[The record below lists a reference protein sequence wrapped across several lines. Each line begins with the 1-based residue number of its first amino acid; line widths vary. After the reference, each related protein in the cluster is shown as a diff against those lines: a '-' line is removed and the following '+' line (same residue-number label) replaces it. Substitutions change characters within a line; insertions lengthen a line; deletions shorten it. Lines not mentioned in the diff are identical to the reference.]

1 MGFATHDLH
10 QAIPA
15 FTFNGKME
23 SIGDQHE
30 EKFNPMPDL
39 THTPDWV
46 KNAVFYQ
53 ILPDRFAKSESL
65 EKPGHLEPWDAPPTR
80 FGFKGG
86 DLLGV
91 IEKLDYLQDLG
102 ITAIYFNPIFTS
114 AANHRY
120 HTYDYY
126 HVDPLLGGNTTFF
139 KLLDESHQ
147 RDIRIVLDGV
157 FNHASRGFFQFNHIL
172 ENGAAS
178 PYLDWFRVYGFPLN
192 AYQGKPNYS
201 CWWNLPA
208 LPQFNTDN
216 PRVCAFLFEVA
227 KHWIEQGIDGW
238 RLDVPFEIKDESF
251 WRQFRTA
258 TKLPDKDAY
267 LVGEIPSE
275 AQDWLQGDMF
285 DGVMNYQFTA
295 ACIGFF
301 GAECRDETMISGM
314 MGLPEVPVLDAAG
327 FAKRTKVLLEIYP
340 RQNALAQLN
349 LMGSHDTARF
359 LTMASGNTNALRLA
373 TLFQM
378 TYPGAPCIY
387 YGDEIGLMGGR
398 DPLNRGT
405 FPWDESR
412 WDHDLRKAVRTYIHL
427 RREHRALRTG
437 EYVPIHAEGRHLAYL
452 RFLEK
457 ERMLIALNAGESNW
471 ELNLPLDERLP
482 EGMLLKD
489 LLGGA
494 DARVEGACLR
504 GRTLLPWEGAVFAPI
519 E

>member
-1 MGFATHDLH
+1 
-10 QAIPA
+10 
-15 FTFNGKME
+15 
-23 SIGDQHE
+23 
-30 EKFNPMPDL
+30 MPDL

-53 ILPDRFAKSESL
+53 IFPDRFAKSTTL
-65 EKPGHLEPWDAPPTR
+65 EKPDHLEPWDTPPTR
-80 FGFKGG
+80 AGFKGG

-91 IEKLDYLQDLG
+91 YEKLDYLQDLG
-102 ITAIYFNPIFTS
+102 VTALYFNPIFAS

-126 HVDPLLGGNTTFF
+126 QVDPILGGNSVFF
-139 KLLDESHQ
+139 KLLDEAHR
-147 RDIRIVLDGV
+147 RDIYIILDGV

-172 ENGAAS
+172 ENGDKS

-216 PRVCAFLFEVA
+216 PQVRAFLFEVA
-227 KHWIEQGIDGW
+227 KHWIEQGVDGW
-238 RLDVPFEIKDESF
+238 RLDVPFEIEDESF
-251 WRQFRTA
+251 WQQFRTA
-258 TKLPDKDAY
+258 TKLPNKDAY

-295 ACIGFF
+295 ACVGFF
-301 GAECRDETMISGM
+301 GAESRDETMISGM
-314 MGLPEVPVLDAAG
+314 MGLPEVPVMDAES
-327 FAKRTKVLLEIYP
+327 FSKRTKVLLEIYP

-359 LTMASGNTNALRLA
+359 LTMASGNKDSFRLA

-387 YGDEIGLMGGR
+387 YGDEVGMTGGR
-398 DPLNRGT
+398 DPENRGT

-412 WDHDLRKAVRTYIHL
+412 WDHDLRKAVQAYIRIRHA
-427 RREHRALRTG
+427 HPVLRTG
-437 EYVPIHAEGRHLAYL
+437 EYVPIFAEGRHLAYL
-452 RFLEK
+452 RFLESAT
-457 ERMLIALNAGESNW
+457 MVVALNAGSSSW
-471 ELNLPLDERLP
+471 ELDLPVSEHLP
-482 EGMLLKD
+482 DGTVLVD
-489 LLGGA
+489 LLGGGEA
-494 DARVEGACLR
+494 VIEEGHLSS
-504 GRTLLPWEGAVFAPI
+504 RTLSPWEGAVFKPSDRLNV
-519 E
+519 

>member
-1 MGFATHDLH
+1 
-10 QAIPA
+10 
-15 FTFNGKME
+15 
-23 SIGDQHE
+23 
-30 EKFNPMPDL
+30 MPGL

-53 ILPDRFAKSESL
+53 IFPDRFAKSDSL
-65 EKPGHLEPWDAPPTR
+65 EKPTYLEPWDSPLTR
-80 FGFKGG
+80 TGFKGG

-91 IEKLDYLQDLG
+91 YEKLDYLQDLG
-102 ITAIYFNPIFTS
+102 INAIYFNPIFTS

-126 HVDPLLGGNTTFF
+126 HVDPILGGNDVFF
-139 KLLDESHQ
+139 KLLDEAH
-147 RDIRIVLDGV
+147 RRNIRIVLDGV

-172 ENGAAS
+172 ENGEKS
-178 PYLDWFRVYGFPLN
+178 PYLDWFDVYGFPMN
-192 AYQGKPNYS
+192 AFQGKPNYS

-216 PRVCAFLFEVA
+216 PQVRSFLFEVA
-227 KHWIEQGIDGW
+227 KHWIEQGADGW

-258 TKLPDKDAY
+258 TKLPNEDAY

-301 GAECRDETMISGM
+301 GAESRDETMISGM
-314 MGLPEVPVLDAAG
+314 MGLPEVPVLDAQG
-327 FAKRTKVLLEIYP
+327 FAQRTKELLEIYP

-349 LMGSHDTARF
+349 LMDSHDTPRF
-359 LTMASGNTNALRLA
+359 LTMVSGNKGAFRLA

-387 YGDEIGLMGGR
+387 YGNEIGLTGGR
-398 DPLNRGT
+398 EPENRGT

-412 WDHDLRKAVRTYIHL
+412 WDHDLRNAVKTYAHL
-427 RREHRALRTG
+427 RHAHPVLRTG
-437 EYVPIHAEGRHLAYL
+437 EYVSLFAEGRHLAYL
-452 RFLEK
+452 RHLESA
-457 ERMLIALNAGESNW
+457 RMLIALNASGGHW
-471 ELNLPLDERLP
+471 DLNIPV
-482 EGMLLKD
+482 EGHIPDGTQLED
-489 LLGGA
+489 LLGG
-494 DARVEGACLR
+494 DGALIEDGHLR
-504 GRTLLPWEGAVFAPI
+504 KRTLAPWEGAVFQPVQ
-519 E
+519 

>member
-1 MGFATHDLH
+1 MSG
-10 QAIPA
+10 
-15 FTFNGKME
+15 
-23 SIGDQHE
+23 
-30 EKFNPMPDL
+30 L

-53 ILPDRFAKSESL
+53 IFPDRFAKSDSL
-65 EKPGHLEPWDAPPTR
+65 EKPTHLEPWDSPLTR
-80 FGFKGG
+80 TGFKGG

-91 IEKLDYLQDLG
+91 YEKLDYLQDLG
-102 ITAIYFNPIFTS
+102 INAIYLNPIFAS

-120 HTYDYY
+120 HTFDYY
-126 HVDPLLGGNTTFF
+126 HVDPILGGNKTFF
-139 KLLDESHQ
+139 KLLEEAHR

-172 ENGAAS
+172 ENGEKS
-178 PYLDWFRVYGFPLN
+178 PYLDWFDVYGFPMN

-216 PRVCAFLFEVA
+216 PQVRAFLFEVA
-227 KHWIEQGIDGW
+227 KHWIERGTDGW

-258 TKLPDKDAY
+258 TKLPNEDAY

-301 GAECRDETMISGM
+301 GAESRDETMISGM
-314 MGLPEVPVLDAAG
+314 MGLPEVPVLDAQG
-327 FAKRTKVLLEIYP
+327 FAQRTKELLEIYP

-349 LMGSHDTARF
+349 LMDSHDTPRF
-359 LTMASGNTNALRLA
+359 LTMVSGNASAFRLA

-387 YGDEIGLMGGR
+387 YGNEIGLTGGR
-398 DPLNRGT
+398 EPENRGV

-412 WDHDLRKAVRTYIHL
+412 WDHDLRNAVKAYAHL
-427 RREHRALRTG
+427 RHAHPVLRTG
-437 EYVPIHAEGRHLAYL
+437 EYVSLYAEGRHLAYL
-452 RFLEK
+452 RHLENAK
-457 ERMLIALNAGESNW
+457 MLIALNANGGHW
-471 ELNLPLDERLP
+471 DLNIPVNGHMPAGTQLE
-482 EGMLLKD
+482 D
-489 LLGGA
+489 LLGG
-494 DARVEGACLR
+494 EGAVIEDGHLR
-504 GRTLLPWEGAVFAPI
+504 KRALRPWEGAVFQAVR
-519 E
+519 